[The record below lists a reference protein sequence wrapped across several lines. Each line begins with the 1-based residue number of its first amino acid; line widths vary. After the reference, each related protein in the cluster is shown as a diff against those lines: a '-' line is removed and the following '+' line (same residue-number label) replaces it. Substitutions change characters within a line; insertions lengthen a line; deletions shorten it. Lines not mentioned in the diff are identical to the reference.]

1 MINIKAVILALL
13 ISLAIP
19 VQPAGSIRH
28 RDSFD
33 GTQGWWSMLYP
44 EYCGIADSLENTD
57 GKKAVSFKIAEI
69 LAKAV
74 N

>member
-28 RDSFD
+28 KDNFDS
-33 GTQGWWSMLYP
+33 THSWWSMLYP
-44 EYCGIADSLENTD
+44 EYCGIDDSLENTD
-57 GKKAVSFKIAEI
+57 SKKNISFKIVEI
-69 LAKAV
+69 FK
-74 N
+74 